1 MSKKIT
7 TATIRNMKKSEERIT
22 MLTAYDYTSASIVD
36 ESGVDMIL
44 VGDSLGMVVLGYE
57 DTLSV
62 TMEDMI
68 RHTQAVSR
76 GAKNALIV
84 ADMPFMSYQV
94 TRELAIANAG
104 RLVSEGKAEAVK
116 LEGGREFLPETEGI
130 IRAGIPVVG
139 HLGLTPQSVNQ
150 FGGFKVQGK
159 TTEAATKLIDDAL
172 VLEEA
177 GVFAIVLECIP
188 SQIAKLITEKLTIPT
203 IGIGAG
209 PHVDGQVLVFHDVVG
224 LFKRFKP
231 KFVKQYVDGAG
242 VIQEGCMRYI
252 DDVRCK
258 RFPTE
263 EYGFSIDEKELA
275 KLESGDE

>member
-1 MSKKIT
+1 MRKKIT
-7 TATIRNMKKSEERIT
+7 TATIRDMKKSGECIT
-22 MLTAYDYTSASIVD
+22 MLTAYDYAAATIVD
-36 ESGVDMIL
+36 EAGVDMVL

-68 RHTQAVSR
+68 RHTQAVAR
-76 GAKNALIV
+76 GTKTALVV
-84 ADMPFMSYQV
+84 ADLPFMSYQV
-94 TRELAIANAG
+94 SRELAVLNAG
-104 RLVSEGKAEAVK
+104 RLVTEGMAEAVK
-116 LEGGREFLPETEGI
+116 IEGGREFLSEIEGI
-130 IRAGIPVVG
+130 VRAGIPVMG

-159 TTEAATKLIDDAL
+159 TAEAASKLIDDAL
-172 VLEEA
+172 ALEEA
-177 GVFAIVLECIP
+177 GVFSIVLECIP
-188 SQIAKLITEKLTIPT
+188 SEIAKIVTEKLTIPT

-231 KFVKQYVDGAG
+231 KFVKQYADAADF
-242 VIQEGCMRYI
+242 ILEGCRQYV
-252 DDVRCK
+252 DDVRNR

-263 EYGFSIDEKELA
+263 EYGFTIDEKELA
-275 KLESGDE
+275 NLESGGE

>member
-7 TATIRNMKKSEERIT
+7 TATIRNMKKSEQHIT
-22 MLTAYDYTSASIVD
+22 MLTAYDYASASIVD
-36 ESGVDMIL
+36 EAGVDMIL

-76 GAKNALIV
+76 GARNALIV

-159 TTEAATKLIDDAL
+159 TMEAATKLIDDAL
-172 VLEEA
+172 ALEEA

-209 PHVDGQVLVFHDVVG
+209 PHVDGQVLVLHDVVG

-231 KFVKQYVDGAG
+231 KFVKQYADGAG

-252 DDVRCK
+252 DDVRHK

>member
-7 TATIRNMKKSEERIT
+7 TATIRNMKNSEQRIT
-22 MLTAYDYTSASIVD
+22 MLTAYDYASSSIVD
-36 ESGVDMIL
+36 EAGVDMIL

-159 TTEAATKLIDDAL
+159 TTEAATRLIDDAL
-172 VLEEA
+172 ALEEA

-242 VIQEGCMRYI
+242 VIQEGCMQYI